1 MHTSTTLKHWMHH
14 FHDGSVKAVHYTG
27 HMLHEKAFW
36 EILAILT
43 LIAGVFAMIVFFSN
57 SPMMQNYGV
66 PYGPYY

>member
-1 MHTSTTLKHWMHH
+1 MHTSTTLKHWVHQ
-14 FHDGSVKAVHYTG
+14 FHDGSVKVAHYTG

-36 EILAILT
+36 AILAILA
-43 LIAGVFAMIVFFSN
+43 LIAGIFTMLVFFGN